1 MEMIR
6 LYSALNHT
14 ERFELKE
21 IIDREIE
28 ANNKLPLSD
37 FIKFYKQTMSIRL
50 INALLNAD
58 EKILK
63 TKVSE
68 ITNTNLCK
76 INNMGKK
83 SLIEFNNLRQ
93 FK

>member
-21 IIDREIE
+21 IIDKEI
-28 ANNKLPLSD
+28 ANNNKLPLSD
-37 FIKFYKQTMSIRL
+37 FIKVYKQTMSIRL

-63 TKVSE
+63 TKVIE
-68 ITNTNLCK
+68 ITNTDLCK

-83 SLIEFNNLRQ
+83 SLTEFNNLRQ
-93 FK
+93 F

>member
-21 IIDREIE
+21 IIDKEIDN
-28 ANNKLPLSD
+28 NNKLPLSD
-37 FIKFYKQTMSIRL
+37 FIKVYKQTISTRL
-50 INALLNAD
+50 MNALLNAND
-58 EKILK
+58 KILK
-63 TKVSE
+63 IKVCE
-68 ITNTNLCK
+68 ITNNDLCK
-76 INNMGKK
+76 INNMGRK